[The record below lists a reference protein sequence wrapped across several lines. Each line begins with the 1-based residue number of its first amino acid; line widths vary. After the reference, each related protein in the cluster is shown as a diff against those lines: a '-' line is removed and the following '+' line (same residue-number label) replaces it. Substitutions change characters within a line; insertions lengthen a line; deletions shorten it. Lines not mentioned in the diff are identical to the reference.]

1 MTKQSI
7 SIAGKETKK
16 HIAEALKLVFP
27 GVKFMYRSDFNSVT
41 LYWVDGPIVPD
52 VEKVLNRFTSYT
64 RVLAHTDYTDPTGY
78 EWKGELYI
86 GARYLNTVRSLSEQ
100 RKDAIVEYMDGIEGN
115 SFADA
120 LKFER
125 VDAERHLIETG
136 VLEGKTPADR
146 PDLMLDESP
155 SRDERRAANKQGE
168 PAKLPDNVIQ
178 LFPEKTVEQQWLDSL
193 TPEQRLKL
201 QALISFFR
209 LEAADLLLR
218 EDVTIDDAFT
228 LAANEFYGNK

>member
-27 GVKFMYRSDFNSVT
+27 GVKFSYRSDFNSVT
-41 LYWVDGPIVPD
+41 LYWVDGPLVPD
-52 VEKVLNRFTSYT
+52 VDKVLNRFTSYT
-64 RVLAHTDYTDPTGY
+64 RVLAHTDYTDSTGY
-78 EWKGELYI
+78 EWKGELYV
-86 GARYLNTVRSLSEQ
+86 GARYLSTVRSLSEQ
-100 RKDAIVEYMDGIEGN
+100 RKGAIIEYMDSIDGSSYAN
-115 SFADA
+115 A

-125 VDAERHLIETG
+125 VDAERHLIASG
-136 VLEGKTPADR
+136 ILEGKTPADR

-155 SRDERRAANKQGE
+155 TRDERRPARVE
-168 PAKLPDNVIQ
+168 PVKLPDNVVQ
-178 LFPEKTVEQQWLDSL
+178 LFPKKTDEQQWLDSL

-218 EDVTIDDAFT
+218 EDVTIDDAFA
-228 LAANEFYGNK
+228 LAANEFYGKK